1 MTMLFAGSWIEWVLY
16 VGAGL
21 VLAIYTWQVLVPRV
35 QHLFSKPKR
44 DPAAR
49 AAELLRR
56 YHERKANKL
65 PPE

>member
-1 MTMLFAGSWIEWVLY
+1 MTSPLTGSWIEWVLY

-21 VLAIYTWQVLVPRV
+21 VLAIYTWQVVVPRV
-35 QHLFSKPKR
+35 QHLFFKPKR
-44 DPAAR
+44 DPEER

-56 YHERKANKL
+56 YRERKANKL